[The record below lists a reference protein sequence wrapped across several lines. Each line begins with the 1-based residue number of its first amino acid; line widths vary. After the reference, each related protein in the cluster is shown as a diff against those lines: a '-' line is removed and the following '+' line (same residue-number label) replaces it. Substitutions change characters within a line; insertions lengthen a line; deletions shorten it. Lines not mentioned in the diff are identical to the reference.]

1 MQASSMDVVDWM
13 NFAVFLNAWNLKSH
27 EIRLSDTDNAGSGTW
42 HIVNSLMKKY
52 VLEKINSAGPI
63 LTSPGTDF
71 SILVQLVTEPL
82 AWHVL
87 ILQSCVRTL
96 VPSRKKKKKGGATE
110 HSNSQPLH
118 EILGSI
124 QSICDTIEMVTKWL
138 RGQIGKPNDEKLNM
152 MYSLIQGDAETNGP
166 GKVSKVLE
174 SSVSQLKNVELCDRL
189 AVALRAWNP
198 ADVPRKIIKGQTT
211 LLTEFLK
218 ICESKIKI
226 LQALKHLL

>member
-42 HIVNSLMKKY
+42 HTVNSLMKKY

-96 VPSRKKKKKGGATE
+96 VPSGKKKKKGGATE
-110 HSNSQPLH
+110 HSNSQLLH

-138 RGQIGKPNDEKLNM
+138 RDQIGKPNDEKLNM
-152 MYSLIQGDAETNGP
+152 MYSSIQGDAETNGP

-174 SSVSQLKNVELCDRL
+174 SSVPQLKNVELCDRL
-189 AVALRAWNP
+189 AVGLRAWNP
-198 ADVPRKIIKGQTT
+198 ADVPRKIIKGQTS